1 VNLSARTIA
10 VIGLGY
16 VGLPLAVEFG
26 KKRSVIGFDL
36 KARRIA
42 ELQAGHDQTLEVHA
56 DELREAKH
64 LRFTSRAEDLSE
76 ARIFIV
82 TVPTPVDKANR
93 PDLTPLIKA
102 SEIVGNLLK
111 PNDVVI
117 YESTVYPGA
126 TEEVCVPILEKESG
140 LQYITLDSRGPSA
153 LEMTDIGTVNASP
166 NGSRQSAHRGF
177 YLGYSPERIN
187 PGDKTHRLPDIK
199 KVTSG
204 STPEAAQAI
213 NALYQEIVTAGTHLA
228 SSIKVAEAAKVIENA
243 QRDLNIAFVNE
254 LSMIFNRMG
263 IDTTEVLQAAA
274 TKWNFLPF
282 KPGLVGGHCIGVDPY
297 YLTHKAQ
304 ELGYQPQ
311 VILSG
316 RRINDNMGRYAARN
330 LIRLMLKNGIN
341 VAQATVGVLGITFKE
356 NCPDV
361 RNSKAVNIIEELQ
374 YWGLTVKVMDPWAD
388 PQEVQQEYGLALT
401 QVTPQTPVDSLIITV
416 AHTQFSEMTP
426 AQLKELC
433 AARTT
438 AVIADLKG
446 LHARAALEAQGFE
459 VFRF

>member
-1 VNLSARTIA
+1 MPAEPLTLKNRTIA

-26 KKRSVIGFDL
+26 KKRPVIGFDI
-36 KARRIA
+36 KADRIV
-42 ELQAGHDQTLEVHA
+42 ELQAGHDHTREVSQE
-56 DELREAKH
+56 ELNDAKH
-64 LRFTSRAEDLSE
+64 LSFSSDAKQLSE
-76 ARIFIV
+76 AQIFIV

-93 PDLTPLIKA
+93 PDLMPLIKA
-102 SEIVGNLLK
+102 SETVGRLIK
-111 PNDVVI
+111 FNDVVI

-126 TEEVCVPILEKESG
+126 TEEVCVPLLERESG
-140 LQYITLDSRGPSA
+140 LRFN
-153 LEMTDIGTVNASP
+153 TD
-166 NGSRQSAHRGF
+166 F
-177 YLGYSPERIN
+177 YCGYSPERIN
-187 PGDKTHRLPDIK
+187 PGDKTHRLPNIK

-204 STPEAAQAI
+204 STPEAARAI
-213 NALYQEIVTAGTHLA
+213 NVLYQEIVTAGTHLT

-304 ELGYQPQ
+304 EFGYQPQ

-330 LIRLMLKNGIN
+330 VIRLMLKNGIDIS
-341 VAQATVGVLGITFKE
+341 QAAVGVLGITFKE

-361 RNSKAVNIIEELQ
+361 RNSKVINIIEELQ
-374 YWGLTVKVMDPWAD
+374 DWGLRVKVMDFLAGAE
-388 PQEVQQEYGLALT
+388 EVQEEYGLQLEEI
-401 QVTPQTPVDSLIITV
+401 TPRNPVDSLIIAV
-416 AHTQFSEMTP
+416 AHSEF
-426 AQLKELC
+426 AQLAPQQLRALC
-433 AARTT
+433 APNTKP
-438 AVIADLKG
+438 VIADLKA
-446 LHARAALEAQGFE
+446 LHDRKALEAQGFE

>member
-1 VNLSARTIA
+1 MNLANRTIV

-26 KKRSVIGFDL
+26 KRRSVIGFDI
-36 KARRIA
+36 KAERIA
-42 ELQAGHDQTLEVHA
+42 ELQAGLDHTMEVSA
-56 DELREAKH
+56 EELKEAKH
-64 LRFTSRAEDLSE
+64 LSFTADPAGLRAGDPM
-76 ARIFIV
+76 IFIV
-82 TVPTPVDKANR
+82 AVPTPVDKANS
-93 PDLTPLIKA
+93 PDLNPLAKA
-102 SEIVGNLLK
+102 TEAVGRLLK
-111 PNDVVI
+111 PNDIVI
-117 YESTVYPGA
+117 YESTVYPGC
-126 TEEVCVPILEKESG
+126 TEEVCVPILERESG
-140 LQYITLDSRGPSA
+140 LKYLTSEQQ
-153 LEMTDIGTVNASP
+153 NA
-166 NGSRQSAHRGF
+166 RQSAPTTPGF
-177 YLGYSPERIN
+177 YCGYSPERIN

-204 STPEAAQAI
+204 STHKAAQAI
-213 NALYQEIVTAGTHLA
+213 NALYQEIVTAGTHQA

-316 RRINDNMGRYAARN
+316 RRINDNMGSYAARN
-330 LIRLMLKNGIN
+330 MIRLMLKNEIN
-341 VAQATVGVLGITFKE
+341 VSQATVGVLGITFKE
-356 NCPDV
+356 NCPDA
-361 RNSKAVNIIEELQ
+361 RNSLVIDIIRELQ
-374 YWGLTVKVMDPWAD
+374 DWGVGVRVMDPWPDTKKARED
-388 PQEVQQEYGLALT
+388 YGLELEEI
-401 QVTPQTPVDSLIITV
+401 TPDNPVDSLIV
-416 AHTQFSEMTP
+416 AVSHRQFAQMSPREL
-426 AQLKELC
+426 AQLC
-433 AARTT
+433 VGQPRP
-438 AVIADLKG
+438 VIGDLKS
-446 LHARAALEAQGFE
+446 LFDRKALEAEGFD